1 MWIYFWRDFIFST
14 IIGFILLFT
23 TWKVSTFTFVV
34 QQLVFTCMNLNIG
47 ANTDITEE
55 FRKLDLSPEELKV
68 YNSLD
73 IETRAV
79 YLDTVRKR
87 EKKLKESQQET
98 KKAQEQLKLQLARKG
113 GTVYFLS
120 NPISTF

>member
-1 MWIYFWRDFIFST
+1 
-14 IIGFILLFT
+14 
-23 TWKVSTFTFVV
+23 
-34 QQLVFTCMNLNIG
+34 MNLNIG

-79 YLDTVRKR
+79 YLDTIRKR
-87 EKKLKESQQET
+87 EKKLKLKLKESQQET
-98 KKAQEQLKLQLARKG
+98 KKAQEQLKQQLARKG

>member
-1 MWIYFWRDFIFST
+1 
-14 IIGFILLFT
+14 
-23 TWKVSTFTFVV
+23 
-34 QQLVFTCMNLNIG
+34 MNLNIG

-79 YLDTVRKR
+79 YLDTIRKR
-87 EKKLKESQQET
+87 EKKLKLKLKLKLKESQQET
-98 KKAQEQLKLQLARKG
+98 KKAQEQLKQQLARKG